1 MRIRMPGLVLS
12 GAILA
17 GALVN
22 TSLFRTDVAAQ
33 SDAIWVNVS
42 QGEDLLAAMT
52 VQPLRQVRRD
62 EIRPIGAVLSMAPR
76 ITTVAPTAVRV
87 PATALDYST
96 PLSVDGFMLRS
107 FRSNGTAYVQVASI
121 SGGAGTGERESPMLT
136 IALLPGETR
145 ELAEAKALGAA
156 PITLSAAT
164 SAPAR
169 R

>member
-42 QGEDLLAAMT
+42 QGEELLAAMT

-62 EIRPIGAVLSMAPR
+62 EIRPIGAALSMAPR
-76 ITTVAPTAVRV
+76 ITTVAPTACTCPGYSPRLQYAAQCRRV
-87 PATALDYST
+87 HA
-96 PLSVDGFMLRS
+96 
-107 FRSNGTAYVQVASI
+107 
-121 SGGAGTGERESPMLT
+121 
-136 IALLPGETR
+136 ALLPFERHRLRAGGVDQWRRGHRRTRIADADHRAAAGRNARARGGEGTGC
-145 ELAEAKALGAA
+145 GADH
-156 PITLSAAT
+156 S
-164 SAPAR
+164 
-169 R
+169 